1 MQAFKIVFILAILN
15 LNFKLVAQSD
25 TSKMFIFGHSLI
37 DHRPPAIPT
46 PSNET
51 TVPHWLYLIAQE
63 AGYNYKVAGQYGFL
77 PQHANLPPF
86 AQWGYDIVP
95 PAWDSDNMDFSEA
108 NFTTSLITAGNFIQW
123 QGPNMEYPGD
133 PGVTPIS
140 ATEDIIDWL
149 DQQEDSIR
157 IYIYEN
163 WPDMAPYLT
172 NNFPPSSSDLANY
185 NNYTLATF
193 HDWWIEY
200 HDSLLISRPGI
211 NVRMIPVGPII
222 AKLLSNTNLL
232 DLIPI
237 TDLYEDDAPHGRPT
251 IYFLASLITYMAIF
265 AEPAP
270 TSYMVPTIVHE
281 QVQNNY
287 QEIVNFMWAEL
298 INFNDHAGENR
309 VFFEGLSAADIALE
323 QQSITMYPNP
333 TTGLFQLDGLL
344 GTYDID
350 ILDVNGTVFQNLN
363 TEASILAINISM
375 LPIGQYFIR
384 IENRLNGSVSLQ
396 KILKID

>member
-1 MQAFKIVFILAILN
+1 MQAFKIIFILVAIN
-15 LNFKLVAQSD
+15 LSYKLVAQSD

-108 NFTTSLITAGNFIQW
+108 NFTTSLITAGNFMQW

-140 ATEDIIDWL
+140 ATVDIIDWL
-149 DQQEDSIR
+149 DQQEDSIK

-163 WPDMAPYLT
+163 WPDMAPYLP
-172 NNFPPSSSDLANY
+172 NNFPPSSADLANY
-185 NNYTLATF
+185 NNYTLGTF

-200 HDSLLISRPGI
+200 HDSLLNSRPGI

-222 AKLLSNTNLL
+222 AKLLSTTNLL
-232 DLIPI
+232 NLIPN

-251 IYFLASLITYMAIF
+251 IYFLASVITYMAIF
-265 AEPAP
+265 EEPAP
-270 TSYMVPTIVHE
+270 TDYVIPAIIHE

-298 INFNDHAGENR
+298 INFNDDSGNNR

-323 QQSITMYPNP
+323 QQGITLYPNP
-333 TTGLFQLDGLL
+333 TTGLFQIEGLL
-344 GTYDID
+344 GSYHID
-350 ILDVNGTVFQNLN
+350 ILDVNGTVFQNLIS
-363 TEASILAINISM
+363 EASTMAINIST